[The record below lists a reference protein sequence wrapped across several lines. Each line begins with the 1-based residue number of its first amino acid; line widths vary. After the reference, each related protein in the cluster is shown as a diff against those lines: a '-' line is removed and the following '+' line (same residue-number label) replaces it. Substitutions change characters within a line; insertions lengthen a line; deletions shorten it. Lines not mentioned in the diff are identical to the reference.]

1 MRLIR
6 TKRRSTTPA
15 ARAPAVQ
22 WGGYLCFLPALVLL
36 VAFKFYPLVSGI
48 FTSFTN
54 WRGSPHWKMIGLAN
68 YVRMLKDPA
77 FLAAMGNA
85 VKVLVTLPLWILIP
99 FVLAFLIFQ
108 ETPGWR
114 FFRAAFVFPY
124 IIAPVIAGYIF
135 SFVLGLDGPVD
146 QLLRAVGLDAI
157 AVQWFGDVRTAL
169 WALIAVA
176 LWSYF
181 GLGVVIYLAGMAN
194 IPRDYFEAAKIDG
207 ASWLQQLVHVGIPS
221 LLPTIG
227 YWSVICTAGMLIW
240 FFPYIYAITSG
251 GPGYA
256 SMLPEYYIYQ
266 VSTRYAEPA
275 YASAMGVVLFLYIT
289 LVSFVQVRLMYF
301 SDRTAGR

>member
-1 MRLIR
+1 MR
-6 TKRRSTTPA
+6 RREP
-15 ARAPAVQ
+15 VQ
-22 WGGYLCFLPALVLL
+22 WSGYVCFLPAVVL
-36 VAFKFYPLVSGI
+36 VAVFKFYPLVSGV
-48 FTSFTN
+48 TYSFTN
-54 WRGSPHWKMIGLAN
+54 WRGSPNWHFIGLGN
-68 YVRMLKDPA
+68 YARMLKDPA
-77 FLAAMGNA
+77 FAAAMINA
-85 VKVLVTLPLWILIP
+85 VKVLVTLPLWVLIP
-99 FVLAFLIFQ
+99 FILAFLIFQ

-114 FFRAAFVFPY
+114 VFRAAFVFPY

-146 QLLRAVGLDAI
+146 QMLRSVGLDFLAI
-157 AVQWFGDVRTAL
+157 QWFGDVRTAL
-169 WALIAVA
+169 WALVGVA

-194 IPRDYFEAAKIDG
+194 MPKDVFEAATIDG
-207 ASWLQQLVHVGIPS
+207 ASWRQQVVHIGIPM

-240 FFPYIYAITSG
+240 FFPYIYAITGG

-289 LVSFVQVRLMYF
+289 AVSLVQLRLMYF
-301 SDRTAGR
+301 NNNTGRRRT

>member
-1 MRLIR
+1 M
-6 TKRRSTTPA
+6 
-15 ARAPAVQ
+15 Q
-22 WGGYLCFLPALVLL
+22 WAGYVCFLPAVSLI
-36 VAFKFYPLVSGI
+36 AIFKLYPLASGI
-48 FTSFTN
+48 FYSFTN
-54 WRGSPHWKMIGLAN
+54 WRGGPNWKLIGLGN
-68 YVRMLKDPA
+68 YSRMLKDPA
-77 FLAAMGNA
+77 FVSAMFNA
-85 VKVLVTLPLWILIP
+85 VKVLVTLPLWVLVP

-135 SFVLGLDGPVD
+135 SFVLGLDGPVN
-146 QLLRAVGLDAI
+146 QVLRAVGLQVLAL
-157 AVQWFGDVRTAL
+157 QWFGDVRTAL
-169 WALIAVA
+169 WTLVAVA

-194 IPRDYFEAAKIDG
+194 LPRDTFEAATIDG
-207 ASWLQQLVHVGIPS
+207 ANWRQQVIHIGIPM

-256 SMLPEYYIYQ
+256 SMLPEYYIYE

-275 YASAMGVVLFLYIT
+275 YASSMGLILFLYISV
-289 LVSFVQVRLMYF
+289 VSFAQIRFMYF
-301 SDRTAGR
+301 SDKTGSRRA

>member
-1 MRLIR
+1 MPFQLF
-6 TKRRSTTPA
+6 RRKSAAPA
-15 ARAPAVQ
+15 AREPVQ
-22 WGGYLCFLPALVLL
+22 WGGYLCFLPAVLL
-36 VAFKFYPLVSGI
+36 IATFKLYPLVSGV
-48 FTSFTN
+48 FYSFTN
-54 WRGSPHWKMIGLAN
+54 WRGGPHWKLIGLGN
-68 YVRMLKDPA
+68 YVRMVEDPA

-85 VKVLVTLPLWILIP
+85 VRVLVTLPLWVLIP

-135 SFVLGLDGPVD
+135 SFVLGLDGPAN
-146 QLLRAVGLDAI
+146 QFLRAIGLDVI

-207 ASWLQQLVHVGIPS
+207 ASWLQQAMYIGIPS

-251 GPGYA
+251 GPGYTT
-256 SMLPEYYIYQ
+256 MLPEYYIYQ

-275 YASAMGVVLFLYIT
+275 YASAMGIVLFIYIT
-289 LVSFVQVRLMYF
+289 VVSFVQVRFMYF
-301 SDRTAGR
+301 GDKAGAR